1 MAYSNSNIKDS
12 KVNRNI
18 KYINRDF
25 NDLRSSLINYSK
37 TYFPNTYSDFSEDS
51 PGMLFME
58 MASYVGDVLSF
69 YQDNQ
74 IQENFLQYARQTD
87 NLYSLAYMMG
97 YTPKVTSVSN
107 VEVDVYQQVP
117 ADSSGA
123 PDYNYTLNIASNT
136 TVSST
141 SGTSFVIQDPIDFF
155 FFFSFDPTEV
165 SVF

>member
-1 MAYSNSNIKDS
+1 
-12 KVNRNI
+12 
-18 KYINRDF
+18 
-25 NDLRSSLINYSK
+25 
-37 TYFPNTYSDFSEDS
+37 
-51 PGMLFME
+51 ME

-141 SGTSFVIQDPIDFF
+141 SGTSFVIQDPIDFSF
-155 FFFSFDPTEV
+155 SSSFDPTEV
-165 SVF
+165 SVFQVIGNAPQYFLLKKHP